1 MGFEN
6 IVRPVVFPN
15 IRPAPAQPVAPPDA
29 PDKGVA
35 VFSGGG
41 GKLVAL
47 PYTSSMSFSRTKQHQ
62 HEVERTVDVKR
73 VYQKET
79 DENGKSTINKQN
91 SLDIEVANKMK
102 TVDPQGILTWTR
114 YEPKENPDNVEDIE
128 KNKTIKYEG
137 ATYCHDPDPRII
149 DTSTGAPIAM
159 RLDDPRSLQAL
170 LRVLPRRRK

>member
-1 MGFEN
+1 MGFET
-6 IVRPVVFPN
+6 IVRPAVFPS
-15 IRPAPAQPVAPPDA
+15 IRPAPAQPVAPPDE
-29 PDKGVA
+29 PGKGVA

-73 VYQKET
+73 VYQKEK
-79 DENGKSTINKQN
+79 DGTINKQN
-91 SLDIEVANKMK
+91 WLEMEIARKLK
-102 TVDPQGILTWTR
+102 TADPNSVYTWTT
-114 YEPKENPDNVEDIE
+114 YETKENPDNVEDIE

-137 ATYCHDPDPRII
+137 ATYCQDPDPRII

>member
-6 IVRPVVFPN
+6 IVRPSVFPN

-47 PYTSSMSFSRTKQHQ
+47 PFTSSMSFSRSKQHQ

-73 VYQKET
+73 VYQKEE
-79 DENGKSTINKQN
+79 DGTINKTN
-91 SLDIEVANKMK
+91 YLEMEVARKMK
-102 TVDPQGILTWTR
+102 AVDPNGIYTWIN
-114 YEPKENPDNVEDIE
+114 YETKENPDNVEDIE

-137 ATYCHDPDPRII
+137 ATYCTDPDPRII
-149 DTSTGAPIAM
+149 DTTTGAPIAM
-159 RLDDPRSLQAL
+159 RLDDPRTLQAL
-170 LRVLPRRRK
+170 LRVLQRRRK